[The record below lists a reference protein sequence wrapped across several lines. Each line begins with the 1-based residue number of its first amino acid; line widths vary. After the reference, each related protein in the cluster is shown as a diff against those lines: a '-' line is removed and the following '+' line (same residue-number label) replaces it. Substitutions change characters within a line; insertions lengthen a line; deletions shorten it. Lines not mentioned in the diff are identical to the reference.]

1 MKKIISIALA
11 LLMVAVMLPVMAMA
25 EENALPAAGEDGVTV
40 LKDHVVLSSGGFLG
54 SRTIDLNGYTI
65 SCTSA
70 SGLKFNKLTVRDSSA
85 DSSAAGTGAITCKIS
100 ADAYKS
106 SLTLEG
112 GTIAEVE
119 MKGSE
124 SSLSISG
131 GKIEKLSLSGSA
143 TKIEITDGTVTNGIS
158 VSGANANVT
167 VSGGVVGKGF
177 SMSGADSKVTVTG
190 GTFTDITDTSK
201 INKIKKYVDNGVL
214 IISGNGNLYVGASA
228 TEAIENAAEGDEFEA
243 LQGSDISNVPA
254 GVKIT
259 NKTGEVITVN
269 GETIEEGG
277 DYKYT
282 PPTDNK
288 VIVIITPTEDTPKAD
303 DQKNPSTGAN
313 DFVGVAAALA
323 VVSLLGAAAVIRKK

>member
-1 MKKIISIALA
+1 
-11 LLMVAVMLPVMAMA
+11 MLPVMAMA

-40 LKDHVVLSSGGFLG
+40 LKDNVVLSSGGLG

-70 SGLKFNKLTVRDSSA
+70 SDLSFYKLTVR
-85 DSSAAGTGAITCKIS
+85 DSSAAGTGAITCKIR
-100 ADAYKS
+100 ADSYQS

-112 GTIAEVE
+112 GTIAEVK
-119 MKGSE
+119 MNGSE

-177 SMSGADSKVTVTG
+177 SMNGANSKVTVTG
-190 GTFTDITDTSK
+190 GTFTDITDTSTS
-201 INKIKKYVDNGVL
+201 KIKGYVDNGVL

-228 TEAIENAAEGDEFEA
+228 TEAIENAAEGDEFEV
-243 LQGSDISNVPA
+243 LQGSNISNVPA

-288 VIVIITPTEDTPKAD
+288 VIIIHTPTEDTPKAD

-313 DFVGVAAALA
+313 DFVGVAAAMA

>member
-1 MKKIISIALA
+1 M
-11 LLMVAVMLPVMAMA
+11 
-25 EENALPAAGEDGVTV
+25 
-40 LKDHVVLSSGGFLG
+40 
-54 SRTIDLNGYTI
+54 
-65 SCTSA
+65 
-70 SGLKFNKLTVRDSSA
+70 
-85 DSSAAGTGAITCKIS
+85 
-100 ADAYKS
+100 
-106 SLTLEG
+106 
-112 GTIAEVE
+112 
-119 MKGSE
+119 
-124 SSLSISG
+124 
-131 GKIEKLSLSGSA
+131 SLSGSA

-201 INKIKKYVDNGVL
+201 IKRYVDNDAL

-228 TEAIENAAEGDEFEA
+228 TEAIENAAEGDEFEV

-269 GETIEEGG
+269 GKTIEEGG

-288 VIVIITPTEDTPKAD
+288 VIVIITPTEDPPKAD

-313 DFVGVAAALA
+313 DFVGLAA
-323 VVSLLGAAAVIRKK
+323 AAAVVALLGSAVVLRKK

>member
-100 ADAYKS
+100 SNAYQS

-119 MKGSE
+119 MSGSE

-131 GKIEKLSLSGSA
+131 GKIEKMSLSGSA
-143 TKIEITDGTVTNGIS
+143 TKIEITDGTVTNGVF
-158 VSGANANVT
+158 VSGADANVT

-177 SMSGADSKVTVTG
+177 SMRGANSKVTVTG

-201 INKIKKYVDNGVL
+201 IKRYVDNDAL

-228 TEAIENAAEGDEFEA
+228 TEAIENAAEGDEFEV

-303 DQKNPSTGAN
+303 DQKNPGTGAN
-313 DFVGVAAALA
+313 DFVGVAAAMA

>member
-40 LKDHVVLSSGGFLG
+40 LKDHVVLSSGGLG

-70 SGLKFNKLTVRDSSA
+70 SGLSFNKLTVR

-100 ADAYKS
+100 ANAYKS

-119 MKGSE
+119 MSGSE

-177 SMSGADSKVTVTG
+177 SMNGANSKVTVTG
-190 GTFTDITDTSK
+190 GTFTDITDTSTS
-201 INKIKKYVDNGVL
+201 KIKRYVDNGVL

-228 TEAIENAAEGDEFEA
+228 TEAIENAAEGDEFEV

-303 DQKNPSTGAN
+303 DQKNPGTGAN
-313 DFVGVAAALA
+313 DLVGVAAALA

>member
-100 ADAYKS
+100 SNAYQS

-119 MKGSE
+119 MSGSE

-131 GKIEKLSLSGSA
+131 GKIEKMSLSGSA
-143 TKIEITDGTVTNGIS
+143 TKIEITDGTVTNGVF
-158 VSGANANVT
+158 VSGADANVT

-177 SMSGADSKVTVTG
+177 SMRGANSKVTVTG

-201 INKIKKYVDNGVL
+201 IKRYVDNDAL

-228 TEAIENAAEGDEFEA
+228 TEAIENAAEGDEFEV

-313 DFVGVAAALA
+313 DFVGVAAAMA

>member
-40 LKDHVVLSSGGFLG
+40 LKDYVVLSSGGLG

-70 SGLKFNKLTVRDSSA
+70 SGLSFNKLTVRDSSA

-177 SMSGADSKVTVTG
+177 SMSGANSKVTVTG

-201 INKIKKYVDNGVL
+201 IKRYVDNDAL

-228 TEAIENAAEGDEFEA
+228 TEAIENAAEGDEFEV

-313 DFVGVAAALA
+313 DFVGVAAAMA

>member
-70 SGLKFNKLTVRDSSA
+70 RGLSFNRLTVR

-100 ADAYKS
+100 ANATKS

-119 MKGSE
+119 MSGSE

>member
-40 LKDHVVLSSGGFLG
+40 LKDHVVLSSGGLG

-70 SGLKFNKLTVRDSSA
+70 SGLSFNKLTVRDSSA

-100 ADAYKS
+100 ANAYKS

-119 MKGSE
+119 MSGSE

-131 GKIEKLSLSGSA
+131 GKIEKMSLSGSA
-143 TKIEITDGTVTNGIS
+143 TKIEITDGTVTNGVF
-158 VSGANANVT
+158 VSGADANVT

-177 SMSGADSKVTVTG
+177 SMRGANSKVTVTG

-201 INKIKKYVDNGVL
+201 IKRYVDNDAL

-228 TEAIENAAEGDEFEA
+228 TEAIENAAEGDEFEV

-269 GETIEEGG
+269 GETVEEGG

-313 DFVGVAAALA
+313 DFVGVAAAMA

>member
-40 LKDHVVLSSGGFLG
+40 LKDHVVLSSGGLG

-65 SCTSA
+65 SA
-70 SGLKFNKLTVRDSSA
+70 SGLSFYKLTVR

-100 ADAYKS
+100 ANSSQS

-119 MKGSE
+119 MNGFE

-177 SMSGADSKVTVTG
+177 SMNGANSKVTVTG
-190 GTFTDITDTSK
+190 GTFTDITDTSTS
-201 INKIKKYVDNGVL
+201 KIKGYVDNGVL

-269 GETIEEGG
+269 GETIEVGG

-313 DFVGVAAALA
+313 DFVGVAAAMA

>member
-54 SRTIDLNGYTI
+54 NRTIDLNGYTI

-70 SGLKFNKLTVRDSSA
+70 SGLSFNKLTVRDSSA

-100 ADAYKS
+100 ANAYKS

-119 MKGSE
+119 MSGSE

-131 GKIEKLSLSGSA
+131 GKIEKMSLSGSA
-143 TKIEITDGTVTNGIS
+143 TKIEITDGTVTNGVF
-158 VSGANANVT
+158 VSGADANVT

-177 SMSGADSKVTVTG
+177 SMRGANSKVTVTG

-201 INKIKKYVDNGVL
+201 IKRYVDNDAL

-228 TEAIENAAEGDEFEA
+228 TEAIENAAEGDEFEV

-313 DFVGVAAALA
+313 DFVGVAAAMA

>member
-40 LKDHVVLSSGGFLG
+40 LKDHVVLSSGGLG
-54 SRTIDLNGYTI
+54 NRTIDLNGYTI

-70 SGLKFNKLTVRDSSA
+70 SGLSFNKLTVR

-112 GTIAEVE
+112 GTIAEVK
-119 MKGSE
+119 MNGSE

-177 SMSGADSKVTVTG
+177 SMSGANSKVTVTG

-201 INKIKKYVDNGVL
+201 IKRYVDNDAL

-228 TEAIENAAEGDEFEA
+228 TEAIENAAEGDEFEV

-303 DQKNPSTGAN
+303 DQKNPGTGAN
-313 DFVGVAAALA
+313 DFVGVAAAMA
-323 VVSLLGAAAVIRKK
+323 VISLLGAAAVIRKK

>member
-40 LKDHVVLSSGGFLG
+40 LKDHVVLSSGGLG

-70 SGLKFNKLTVRDSSA
+70 SGLSFNKLTVRDSSA

-100 ADAYKS
+100 ANAYKS

-119 MKGSE
+119 MSGSE

-131 GKIEKLSLSGSA
+131 GKIEKMSLSGSA
-143 TKIEITDGTVTNGIS
+143 TKIEITDGTVTNGVF
-158 VSGANANVT
+158 VSGADANVT

-177 SMSGADSKVTVTG
+177 SMRGANSKVTVTG

-201 INKIKKYVDNGVL
+201 IKRYVDNDAL

-228 TEAIENAAEGDEFEA
+228 TEAIENAAEGDEFEV

-313 DFVGVAAALA
+313 DFVGVAAAMA